1 MYIWFYFPSV
11 KNIYIFYF
19 IKEIPI
25 EYCIPIEHYI
35 IEFFIGCVII
45 MKYDLR
51 EIIGMIH
58 QDVGFEDITSK
69 ALIKPDTIIKARII
83 SREPGITAGI
93 ELARNIFEEFSV
105 KVQALVKDGEKIN
118 ADDVLLEI
126 EGDARTIL
134 GVERT
139 ILNLLMRMCGIA
151 TTTNNLVT
159 RVHKLDPDMRV
170 AATRKTTPGLQ
181 LFEKEAVKLGGGDTH
196 RYRLDDCVLI
206 KDNHI
211 AIVGSIV
218 DSVKIARSS
227 VSFTKKIEIEVENMR
242 DALEASLAGADII
255 MLDNMGP
262 DEVKDV
268 VKAIENQNLRDN
280 VLIEVSG
287 GIGPDNIED
296 YAGLGVDIV
305 STGYLTHT
313 VTALDLSLEI
323 V

>member
-1 MYIWFYFPSV
+1 
-11 KNIYIFYF
+11 
-19 IKEIPI
+19 
-25 EYCIPIEHYI
+25 
-35 IEFFIGCVII
+35 
-45 MKYDLR
+45 MKYDLK

-58 QDVGFEDITSK
+58 QDIGFEDITST
-69 ALIKPDTIIKARII
+69 ALIGPDIIIKAHII
-83 SREPGITAGI
+83 SRQPGIVAGI
-93 ELARNIFEEFSV
+93 ELAKDIFEEFSINTC
-105 KVQALVKDGEKIN
+105 ALVKDGEKIN
-118 ADDVLLEI
+118 ANDVLLKM

-139 ILNLLMRMCGIA
+139 VLNLLMRMCGIA
-151 TTTNNLVT
+151 TTTNELVS
-159 RVHKLDPDMRV
+159 RVHKRDPDIRV

-181 LFEKEAVKLGGGDTH
+181 LLEKEAVKLGGGDTH

-218 DSVKIARSS
+218 DAVKMARSR

-255 MLDNMGP
+255 MLDNMDP
-262 DEVKDV
+262 EEVENV
-268 VKAIENQNLRDN
+268 IKAIENQNLRDK
-280 VLIEVSG
+280 VIIEVSG
-287 GIGPDNIED
+287 GIGPENIED
-296 YAGLGVDIV
+296 YAALGVDII
-305 STGYLTHT
+305 STGYLTHS

>member
-1 MYIWFYFPSV
+1 
-11 KNIYIFYF
+11 
-19 IKEIPI
+19 
-25 EYCIPIEHYI
+25 
-35 IEFFIGCVII
+35 
-45 MKYDLR
+45 MKYNLT
-51 EIIGMIH
+51 EIIGMIN
-58 QDVGFEDITSK
+58 QDIGFEDITST
-69 ALIKPDTIIKARII
+69 ALIEPDIIIKAHII
-83 SREPGITAGI
+83 SREPGIAAGI
-93 ELARNIFEEFSV
+93 KLANNIFEEFSI
-105 KVQALVKDGEKIN
+105 KTHALVKDGEKIN

-139 ILNLLMRMCGIA
+139 VLNLLMRMCGIA
-151 TTTNNLVT
+151 TTTYDLVS
-159 RVHKLDPDMRV
+159 RVNKLDPDMRV

-181 LFEKEAVKLGGGDTH
+181 LLEKEAVKLGGGDTH

-211 AIVGSIV
+211 AIVGSV
-218 DSVKIARSS
+218 GDSVKMAKSR

-262 DEVKDV
+262 EEVRNV
-268 VKAIENQNLRDN
+268 IKAIENQNLRDN

-287 GIGPDNIED
+287 GIGPHNIED

-305 STGYLTHT
+305 STGYLTHS

-323 V
+323 E

>member
-1 MYIWFYFPSV
+1 M
-11 KNIYIFYF
+11 IYQD
-19 IKEIPI
+19 
-25 EYCIPIEHYI
+25 
-35 IEFFIGCVII
+35 IGF
-45 MKYDLR
+45 D
-51 EIIGMIH
+51 
-58 QDVGFEDITSK
+58 DITST
-69 ALIKPDTIIKARII
+69 ALIEPDIIVKARII
-83 SREPGITAGI
+83 SRESGITAGI
-93 ELARNIFEEFSV
+93 ELANNIFEEFSIHSR
-105 KVQALVKDGEKIN
+105 ALVKDGEKIN

-139 ILNLLMRMCGIA
+139 VLNLLMRMCGIA
-151 TTTNNLVT
+151 TTTHNLVSKV
-159 RVHKLDPDMRV
+159 RKLDPDMRV

-211 AIVGSIV
+211 AIVGSV
-218 DSVKIARSS
+218 RGSVKMARSR

-262 DEVKDV
+262 EDVKNV
-268 VKAIENQNLRDN
+268 IKAIENQNLRDN

-287 GIGPDNIED
+287 GIGPHNIEE

-305 STGYLTHT
+305 STGYLTHS